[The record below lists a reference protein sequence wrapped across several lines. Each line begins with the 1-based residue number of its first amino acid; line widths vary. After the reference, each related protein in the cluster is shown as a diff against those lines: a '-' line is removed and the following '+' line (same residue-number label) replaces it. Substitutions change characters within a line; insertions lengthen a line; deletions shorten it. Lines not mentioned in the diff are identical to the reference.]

1 MQQKKTMMMSNPMQY
16 IFVVTLLALA
26 MMPSPAYVG
35 ATEAVNAQHSAE
47 VMQEFNEDEE
57 LAPERVI
64 EVKRKHQILFLMGG
78 SLLILILFAAGFGI
92 AMGIFDK
99 DVFVWHVLS
108 AGLATTLAIAHGVV
122 AFVWFYP
129 S

>member
-1 MQQKKTMMMSNPMQY
+1 MIRCICVGLSSLMMAFFLVS
-16 IFVVTLLALA
+16 
-26 MMPSPAYVG
+26 SPIYAASQEPLTPELHSSQVMEQFNQD
-35 ATEAVNAQHSAE
+35 EAV
-47 VMQEFNEDEE
+47 
-57 LAPERVI
+57 APERAI
-64 EVKRKHQILFLMGG
+64 STEKKHLILFWMG
-78 SLLILILFAAGFGI
+78 SALLILILLAAGFGI

>member
-1 MQQKKTMMMSNPMQY
+1 MIKYIHIGLFSLMMAFFLVS
-16 IFVVTLLALA
+16 
-26 MMPSPAYVG
+26 SPAYAVNQEHP
-35 ATEAVNAQHSAE
+35 TSKLHSSQVMEQFNQDEAV
-47 VMQEFNEDEE
+47 
-57 LAPERVI
+57 APERAI
-64 EVKRKHQILFLMGG
+64 STKNKH
-78 SLLILILFAAGFGI
+78 LILFWMGSTLLVLVLLAAGFGV